1 MRNEY
6 LLSNKERKIIRAS
19 KTILWK
25 YQKKITREA
34 RNRYRESSYKKT
46 IKREHGRNRHQNM
59 SGEDKQRL
67 KEYQKEIIVE
77 QENQHKN
84 FILFCLHRIKC
95 KKKPWILVTKV
106 SIKLFF
112 IKTNI

>member
-1 MRNEY
+1 
-6 LLSNKERKIIRAS
+6 
-19 KTILWK
+19 
-25 YQKKITREA
+25 
-34 RNRYRESSYKKT
+34 
-46 IKREHGRNRHQNM
+46 M

-95 KKKPWILVTKV
+95 KKK
-106 SIKLFF
+106 S
-112 IKTNI
+112 